1 MMHSRQKMEKYSNK
15 NHVLI
20 RRFDFHT
27 KNLHF
32 FLILAPY
39 VNDKEYDK
47 IRHMQEEVVKRIY
60 LRVVLN
66 GSSVYL

>member
-27 KNLHF
+27 KKLALFSHF
-32 FLILAPY
+32 GPY

>member
-1 MMHSRQKMEKYSNK
+1 MEKYSNK

-27 KNLHF
+27 KKNLHF

-47 IRHMQEEVVKRIY
+47 IRRMQEEAVKRIY